1 MLLILE
7 EEHKKHLTFLAN
19 LELETLR
26 EFLRI
31 SVEFIEK
38 GANSRMY
45 QAASNKLSV
54 GAEIIQNSV
63 EGLMHLFIESC
74 RQNISELDFQDS
86 MQMLGFNEVTCNEL
100 LRAYLEN
107 CKEIRSLI
115 ADARFSLPHYQDLQ
129 WRLDVQVSSRA
140 LRRQVKPLFLIK
152 LHTETNGQKEVKLL
166 ETDPVNLIHMTQNLE
181 AALDELKSGHCRRI
195 MRNIK

>member
-7 EEHKKHLTFLAN
+7 EEHKKHLAFLTN
-19 LELETLR
+19 LELKTLH

-31 SVEFIEK
+31 SIDFIEK
-38 GANSRMY
+38 GANARMY
-45 QAASNKLSV
+45 QAASNKLDV
-54 GAEIIQNSV
+54 DAETIQHSV

-86 MQMLGFNEVTCNEL
+86 VQMLGFNEATCNEI
-100 LRAYLEN
+100 LRSYLEN
-107 CKEIRSLI
+107 AKEIRSLI
-115 ADARFSLPHYQDLQ
+115 ADTRFGLPHYHDFH
-129 WRLDVQVSSRA
+129 WRLDVQVSSRS
-140 LRRQVKPLFLIK
+140 LRRQVKPVILMK
-152 LHTETNGQKEVKLL
+152 LHTETNGNKEVKLL
-166 ETDPVNLIHMTQNLE
+166 ETDPINLIHMTQNLE